1 MGTVTTLDQ
10 LARNFGEEIGRAYR
24 EELFASKATAMDDI
38 KETKYWEE
46 RIEKE
51 VPIVVENAERKILE
65 IMNYHP
71 RYRKRYCLR
80 KCFGLFRD
88 KNILNINH
96 ENGFF
101 DDLILGKD
109 LNNFFPVN
117 VEYHINIMNLS
128 FEKVMLPYR
137 P

>member
-10 LARNFGEEIGRAYR
+10 LARDFGEEIGRAYK
-24 EELFASKATAMDDI
+24 EELYFWRSTSMDDR
-38 KETKYWEE
+38 KETAYWEE
-46 RIEKE
+46 RIKTE
-51 VPIVVENAERKILE
+51 VPIVEENAERKILE
-65 IMNYHP
+65 IMNDYP
-71 RYRKRYCLR
+71 RRRKRYCLR

-101 DDLILGKD
+101 DDLLLGRNLK
-109 LNNFFPVN
+109 NFFPVN
-117 VEYHINIMNLS
+117 VEYHIDLINLS
-128 FEKVMLPYR
+128 FKKVTLPYR

>member
-1 MGTVTTLDQ
+1 MGTVTTLEQ
-10 LARNFGEEIGRAYR
+10 LARNFGEEIGRAYK
-24 EELFASKATAMDDI
+24 EELYFWRSTSMDDR
-38 KETKYWEE
+38 KETAYWEE
-46 RIEKE
+46 LIKTE
-51 VPIVVENAERKILE
+51 VPMVVENAERKILE
-65 IMNYHP
+65 IMNYRP
-71 RYRKRYCLR
+71 RHRNKYCLR

-117 VEYHINIMNLS
+117 VEYHIDLINLS